1 MSGIGHQFL
10 IQILTLFDLSNPNLT
25 QSKFLITPDKTLYL
39 HLRIPNHKD
48 GRVWVVALTF

>member
-39 HLRIPNHKD
+39 HLRIPYHKD